1 MSEHEKSNHLALEKV
16 FASLW
21 SDYIAF
27 NPQAK
32 RIYDCFLSRE
42 QVQNANVRVL
52 KNDHIALRTF
62 NLNPIGLKSLS
73 AIFQKLGYREC
84 GEYFFTEKKLYA
96 RHLEHLDS
104 RFPKIFISELEVE
117 KFSGELQQM
126 CREVASAIVP
136 SRAESPDLLW
146 SGRSWRASHQRYL
159 ELLKESEYAAW
170 VYAFG
175 FRSNHFTILV
185 NALESFK
192 DLPELNEFVKQSGF
206 ALNTSG
212 GEIKG
217 SRHDCLE
224 QSSTLAER
232 ARVTFEEGEFEI
244 PACYYEFAIRHQM
257 PDGKLYQGFVAA
269 SADKIFESTNV
280 KSKSEH

>member
-1 MSEHEKSNHLALEKV
+1 MSEHGKSSHQSFDKV

-21 SDYIAF
+21 ADYIAF

-32 RIYDCFLSRE
+32 RIYDLFLNRE
-42 QVQNANVRVL
+42 QVKNPAISSLQ
-52 KNDHIALRTF
+52 NDHIALRTF
-62 NLNPIGLKSLS
+62 NLNPIGLASLS

-84 GEYFFTEKKLYA
+84 GEYFFKEKKLYA
-96 RHLEHLDS
+96 RHLEHQDPTL
-104 RFPKIFISELEVE
+104 PKIFISELECE
-117 KFSGELQQM
+117 KFTSELQNM
-126 CREVASAIVP
+126 CREVAAAIDS
-136 SRAESPDLLW
+136 SRAESPELLW
-146 SGRSWRASHQRYL
+146 SGRSWKASHHRYL

-192 DLPELNEFVKQSGF
+192 GLVELNEFVKRSGF
-206 ALNTSG
+206 RLNTSG

-217 SRHDCLE
+217 TRHDCLE
-224 QSSTLAER
+224 QSSTLAEK
-232 ARVTFEEGEFEI
+232 ARVQFEDGEFEI
-244 PACYYEFAIRHQM
+244 PACYYEFAIRHPM
-257 PDGKLYQGFVAA
+257 PNGKLYQGFVAA

-280 KSKSEH
+280 KS